1 MYLKPVQHLPTHKK
15 HFRRKH
21 ASFSL
26 SPQAL
31 FSLRFQFTLFLP
43 LSQRAGKEPLSL
55 SQSPLLFSING
66 FFCHVSNNRMRE
78 YKSLWLYVISIL
90 NISPSLS
97 SSPQKE
103 CAAWLTTVK
112 GFRFAPMND
121 PYHPPPHQSPLTVI
135 RHAQRGLCGEL
146 LKKNGR
152 VCPFLARL
160 FL

>member
-1 MYLKPVQHLPTHKK
+1 MLVRLANDACSAQLLLLYSAIYLLYQITESVLCTLTRVKKLHEGLWQHL
-15 HFRRKH
+15 
-21 ASFSL
+21 
-26 SPQAL
+26 
-31 FSLRFQFTLFLP
+31 
-43 LSQRAGKEPLSL
+43 
-55 SQSPLLFSING
+55 
-66 FFCHVSNNRMRE
+66 
-78 YKSLWLYVISIL
+78 ISIL
-90 NISPSLS
+90 KISLSLS